1 MNQAETFVSSFVQI
15 GADVLNY
22 SCPSCDNDDGHG

>member
-1 MNQAETFVSSFVQI
+1 MNQTEDFVSDFVQV
-15 GADVLNY
+15 GSNVLNY